1 MGGGGWRTELRFARH
16 LLPAPGAAAREDRRG
31 GGGGGGVASAVN
43 GPVKGRVKQR
53 LMGSDV

>member
-31 GGGGGGVASAVN
+31 GGGVASAVN